1 MSLLGT
7 SWEDPRTAA
16 IMGLA
21 GGLLQGNAGA
31 GLQQG
36 LLGYQRQSQISN
48 QTQRQ
53 QRYDAREDEAYAKQ
67 QKLEAEHEA
76 IRARLREQFAKMDPR
91 FAGMNGPTPA
101 AAGAMGKVD
110 PEQMVA
116 YELAQADPIKYGGAF
131 ASSLKPKEPKYQ
143 VVGNSL
149 LTIGPKGVN
158 EVYRQPKE
166 TDWNQLMVPGP
177 DGKPVL
183 NTALFDA
190 KRQLAAASASRNNT
204 TVINAGQKGFDN
216 EQSLR
221 KEFQGLPTYKAFTE
235 VQTAFDQIR
244 TTLDN
249 PSGANDLAAATKF
262 MKLLDPGSVVRESE
276 LGMAMQTSG
285 VFDKFSN
292 YANMLATGQ
301 KLTPV
306 QRKQFREA
314 AEGLYKAAQ
323 SRYIDTAKDYRGQA
337 EKWGLDADA
346 VAPGAYKVYG
356 YKSKQAAI
364 DDARNAIMKA
374 PTAKAEV
381 LRRLEQELG
390 ITDHG
395 LAR

>member
-1 MSLLGT
+1 MSLFGA
-7 SWEDPRTAA
+7 SWDDPKTAA
-16 IMGLA
+16 ILGVA
-21 GGLLQGNAGA
+21 E
-31 GLQQG
+31 G
-36 LLGYQRQSQISN
+36 LLGGNPGRGLSLGLLGAQRQSQINN
-48 QTQRQ
+48 QTARQ
-53 QRYDAREDEAYAKQ
+53 SKMDAREDEQYSRQ

-76 IRARLREQFAKMDPR
+76 IRNRLREQFKTLDPR
-91 FAGMNGPTPA
+91 FAGMNGPTPQA
-101 AAGAMGKVD
+101 ADAMGKVD
-110 PEQMVA
+110 PGQMIA

-131 ASSLKPKEPKYQ
+131 AETLKPKQPKYQ
-143 VVGNSL
+143 AVGNTL
-149 LTIGPKGVN
+149 LAIGDNGV
-158 EVYRQPKE
+158 KE
-166 TDWNQLMVPGP
+166 AWSAPEKVDPNKPFMYQNGQIVPNSAYQQFE
-177 DGKPVL
+177 L
-183 NTALFDA
+183 E
-190 KRQLAAASASRNNT
+190 RASRGAGRNTT

-337 EKWGLDADA
+337 SKWGLDPDA
-346 VAPGAYKVYG
+346 VAPDTYKVYG
-356 YKSKQAAI
+356 YKSRQAAV
-364 DDARNAIMKA
+364 DDAKNAMMKN
-374 PTAKAEV
+374 PGAKAEII
-381 LRRLEQELG
+381 RRLEQELG
-390 ITDHG
+390 IADHG

>member
-1 MSLLGT
+1 MSLFGT
-7 SWEDPRTAA
+7 SWDDPKTAA

-36 LLGYQRQSQISN
+36 LLGYQRQAGINAQN
-48 QTQRQ
+48 VRQAKMDARDEEQYARQ
-53 QRYDAREDEAYAKQ
+53 QKM
-67 QKLEAEHEA
+67 EAEHEA
-76 IRARLREQFAKMDPR
+76 IRARLRDQFTKMDPR
-91 FAGMNGPTPA
+91 FAGMTGPTPA
-101 AAGAMGKVD
+101 AADAMGKVD

-116 YELAQADPIKYGGAF
+116 YELAQADPLKYGAAF
-131 ASSLKPKEPKYQ
+131 ASSLKPKSTDMK
-143 VVGNSL
+143 VVGDTL
-149 LTIGPKGVN
+149 LSVGPQGVKELWKKPEQMN
-158 EVYRQPKE
+158 PNQPFY
-166 TDWNQLMVPGP
+166 MVNGQ
-177 DGKPVL
+177 PVANPAYQAYEL
-183 NTALFDA
+183 E
-190 KRQLAAASASRNNT
+190 KASRGAAKSNT

-221 KEFQGLPTYKAFTE
+221 KEFQGLPTYKGFTE
-235 VQTAFDQIR
+235 VQTAYDQIR

-306 QRKQFREA
+306 QRKQFRDA

-323 SRYIDTAKDYRGQA
+323 NRYIETAKDYRSQA
-337 EKWGLDADA
+337 NKWGLDPDA
-346 VAPGAYKVYG
+346 VAPDTYKVYG
-356 YKSKQAAI
+356 YKSKQDAVT
-364 DDARNAIMKA
+364 DARNAIMKN
-374 PTAKAEV
+374 PGAKAEV
-381 LRRLEQELG
+381 LRRLEQDLG

-395 LAR
+395 LTR

>member
-1 MSLLGT
+1 MSLFGT
-7 SWEDPRTAA
+7 SWDDPKTAA

-36 LLGYQRQSQISN
+36 LLGAQRQSQLN
-48 QTQRQ
+48 AQNARQ
-53 QRYDAREDEAYAKQ
+53 AKMDAREDATFSREQ
-67 QKLEAEHEA
+67 EIQKRHDA
-76 IRARLREQFAKMDPR
+76 IAAGLREQLVKMDPR
-91 FAGMNGPTPA
+91 FRGMNGPTQSSA
-101 AAGAMGKVD
+101 DAMGKVD
-110 PEQMVA
+110 PEQEIA
-116 YELAQADPIKYGGAF
+116 YQLAMADPLKNAAAF

-143 VVGNSL
+143 AMGDTL
-149 LTIGPKGVN
+149 LAISPGGIKEAWKKPEQMNPNQPFYMVN
-158 EVYRQPKE
+158 GQPVANPAYQAYELEK
-166 TDWNQLMVPGP
+166 
-177 DGKPVL
+177 
-183 NTALFDA
+183 
-190 KRQLAAASASRNNT
+190 ASRGAAKSNT

-221 KEFQGLPTYKAFTE
+221 KEFQGLPTYKGFTE
-235 VQTAFDQIR
+235 VQTAYDQIR

-306 QRKQFREA
+306 QRKQFRDA

-323 SRYIDTAKDYRGQA
+323 NRYIETAKDYRSQA
-337 EKWGLDADA
+337 NKWGLDPDA
-346 VAPGAYKVYG
+346 VAPDTYKVYG
-356 YKSKQAAI
+356 YKSKQDAVT
-364 DDARNAIMKA
+364 DARNAIMKN
-374 PTAKAEV
+374 PGAKAEV
-381 LRRLEQELG
+381 LRRLEQDLG
-390 ITDHG
+390 IPDHG
-395 LAR
+395 LTR